1 MGEIRAGRGAL
12 RNGRRSLMLEPDGPE
27 TRSMVDA
34 VLTMA
39 RGVRWWIASV
49 MGDNA
54 YARYLDHLARQH
66 PDRAVPTEKEYWR
79 ERYSA
84 MEANPGARCC

>member
-1 MGEIRAGRGAL
+1 MGEIRGQPGAL
-12 RNGRRSLMLEPDGPE
+12 GNRRRTLMPEPDGPE
-27 TRSMVDA
+27 TRSVFDA

-39 RGVRWWIASV
+39 RGVRWWISSV

-54 YARYLDHLARQH
+54 YARYVDHLARRH
-66 PDRAVPTEKEYWR
+66 PDHPVPTERDYWR

-84 MEANPGARCC
+84 MDAAPGARCC

>member
-1 MGEIRAGRGAL
+1 
-12 RNGRRSLMLEPDGPE
+12 MLEPDGPE